1 MNTSRLW
8 VATGA
13 LLAASALA
21 TRAAPSLVTQ
31 ARPATSLSAAQP
43 TPSARTAV
51 SLNGEWHFAVD
62 PAGEGERDRW
72 FAPDLDQRRWDR
84 VDVPHCWPVDPRYQY
99 TGRAWY
105 RRSFTSPEGIGSRH
119 ARIEFDAVFA
129 RARVWLNGTLVGAHE
144 GGYTPFGF
152 DVTHLLKN
160 GQPNVV
166 VVEADNSW
174 SIRTIP
180 P

>member
-1 MNTSRLW
+1 
-8 VATGA
+8 
-13 LLAASALA
+13 
-21 TRAAPSLVTQ
+21 
-31 ARPATSLSAAQP
+31 
-43 TPSARTAV
+43 V

-62 PAGEGERDRW
+62 PAGEGERDGW

-105 RRSFTSPEGIGSRH
+105 RRSFTPPEGIGGRH

-144 GGYTPFGF
+144 GGYACEDHSGKLGWIIVRDWETGR
-152 DVTHLLKN
+152 L
-160 GQPNVV
+160 
-166 VVEADNSW
+166 E
-174 SIRTIP
+174 II
-180 P
+180 